1 MSLVIGE
8 KIPTFNHIEENV
20 YLGDVESAQSVE
32 LLTKHQIKI
41 IVNIS
46 NSRYREYEDIQYHQ
60 IDIEDDKDVSIHPY
74 FDFVNQLIEKNKEKN
89 ILIHCMNSVSRSV
102 TLVLQYLMQRR
113 SLKDSYLYLISKR
126 EQYTRPNR
134 GFLKQLFEKEK
145 ELYQIQTMKYQNFNK
160 K

>member
-20 YLGDVESAQSVE
+20 YLGDVESAQSKE
-32 LLTKHQIKI
+32 LLSKHQIKI

-74 FDFVNQLIEKNKEKN
+74 FDFVNQLIEENKEKN

-102 TLVLQYLMQRR
+102 TLVLQYLMQKR

-134 GFLKQLFEKEK
+134 GFLKQLIEKEK
-145 ELYQIQTMKYQNFNK
+145 ELYQIQTMKYHDFYQK
-160 K
+160 

>member
-8 KIPTFNHIEENV
+8 KIPTFDHIEENV
-20 YLGDVESAQSVE
+20 YLGDVESAQSKE
-32 LLTKHQIKI
+32 LLSKHQIKI

-46 NSRYREYEDIQYHQ
+46 NSRYREYEDIQYHH

-74 FDFVNQLIEKNKEKN
+74 FDFVNQLIEENKGKN

-102 TLVLQYLMQRR
+102 TLVLQYLMQKM

-134 GFLKQLFEKEK
+134 GFLKQLFDKEK
-145 ELYQIQTMKYQNFNK
+145 ELYQIQTMKYHDFYQK
-160 K
+160 

>member
-32 LLTKHQIKI
+32 LLTKHHIKI
-41 IVNIS
+41 IINIS
-46 NSRYREYEDIQYHQ
+46 NSRYKEYADIEYHH
-60 IDIEDDKDVSIHPY
+60 IDIEDDKDVSIYPY
-74 FDFVNQLIEKNKEKN
+74 FDFVNRLIRENNEKN

-102 TLVLQYLMQRR
+102 TLVLQYLMQKR

-134 GFLKQLFEKEK
+134 GFLKQLFDKEK
-145 ELYQIQTMKYQNFNK
+145 ELYQIQTMKYHDFYQK
-160 K
+160 